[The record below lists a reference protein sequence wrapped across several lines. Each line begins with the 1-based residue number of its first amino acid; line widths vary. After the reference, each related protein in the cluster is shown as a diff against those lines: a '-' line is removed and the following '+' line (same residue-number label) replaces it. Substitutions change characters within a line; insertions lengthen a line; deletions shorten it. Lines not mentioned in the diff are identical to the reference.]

1 MKTIS
6 VKFTD
11 GYSDKVYAYLTE
23 DTEIK
28 NDDCVVVDSPN
39 GGYKVV
45 RVVSVEE
52 TIESV
57 TKASKW
63 IVQKVDDTAYKARI
77 EKEKRKAVLELKL
90 ARAVEEARKKVDYS
104 ELAKLNPE
112 IAKMVEEMNSI

>member
-23 DTEIK
+23 DESIK
-28 NDDCVVVDSPN
+28 NDDAVVVDSPN

-52 TIESV
+52 TVESV

-63 IVQKVDDTAYKARI
+63 IVQRVDDTEYKERI
-77 EKEKRKAVLELKL
+77 AKEKRKAVLEVKL
-90 ARAVEEARKKVDYS
+90 AKAVEEARKKVDYN